1 MRVSDERVAERER
14 EINELR
20 GSGDLTLNDADMA
33 DLLADHREMLAEL
46 TRLRTLADDLQ
57 RQLDAEQRR
66 TK

>member
-33 DLLADHREMLAEL
+33 DLLADHREMLAEIE
-46 TRLRTLADDLQ
+46 RLN
-57 RQLDAEQRR
+57 EQVSRLLR
-66 TK
+66 ERNSEP